1 MLKPNYP
8 IFFGV
13 WVMLLIVVIAGL
25 AYYNASMSS
34 GIIPLIALII
44 LPSYSISI
52 ILFLRKNFNLGKSIY
67 LFIIS
72 ESFFIFFGL
81 VVSDMETS
89 MFPLFFTLIPI
100 PFFIIWYFIKNKSI
114 IETKIDDDLID
125 EEQSKKTVL
134 DIHPKNLDEYMEK
147 NISDL
152 LKLPESEYL
161 EFKSTLKWDI
171 RLNKGNSSLTVV
183 CIKTIAGFLNNKGGI
198 LIIGYDDDNNVL
210 YGLEKDYPVTSN
222 TRQNFDGWQQY
233 LINQINEILGK
244 TTHHYFSIES
254 IPYDGKTLAKINV
267 SKSPK
272 PVFAKLNQQGGDF
285 FVRIHGQTE
294 NMNPEDTNKWIFE
307 HFSA

>member
-1 MLKPNYP
+1 M
-8 IFFGV
+8 
-13 WVMLLIVVIAGL
+13 VVIGGL
-25 AYYNASMSS
+25 VYDNENMSS
-34 GIIPLIALII
+34 ATYALIAFII

-52 ILFLRKNFNLGKSIY
+52 ILFLKKNFNVEKSIY

-81 VVSDMETS
+81 GSSSVTASI
-89 MFPLFFTLIPI
+89 FPTVFTLILI
-100 PFFIIWYFIKNKSI
+100 PLFIIWYFIKKPL
-114 IETKIDDDLID
+114 IETKIDDLMT
-125 EEQSKKTVL
+125 EEPSKKTVL
-134 DIHPKNLDEYMEK
+134 DIPPKNLDEYMEK